1 MPPTPD
7 ATEVTQDVTRT
18 LLGFVERKLR
28 LDLSTLE
35 IAFLGLL
42 RLRGSEASVATFTE
56 DQLFDAFEHAC
67 HVADPGAEN
76 VRTRASHA
84 LRRLREQQFLVRV
97 DAAGVVRAG
106 EYALSRL
113 ALGVID
119 FYLEEQVL
127 SRDTLSPLTAALAAT
142 LSELVSKVRGLS
154 KTEAPP
160 SDVTSRWNAVVGTL
174 DVTCRELLI
183 AIERRQLGLDHQQEA
198 FQKEIAALLS
208 ADWFGSI
215 EHCQSLLDTSAA
227 ALSELNEV
235 LMRDTQQ
242 LHALLADLVQL
253 LSEYSFLER
262 TPYSHTEPPTGDTAD
277 TADTALAIA
286 GDDFDERSSMAA
298 TDDQPGVESP
308 SEDVMP
314 EPDEVTL
321 QLRILADRAMRAAV
335 AVADQ
340 VDRIATWGAAR
351 QKAWTDY
358 YDYVHRYLRDVVRLD
373 PSRAL
378 SQRLRQQL
386 MEHGVR
392 PFALAVATD
401 SGMRVLR
408 DPEPLEP
415 PAPVRRPRKPR
426 EKDPEPEAT
435 VDDPMLVLERAV
447 RDAVTEGA
455 RTLQDVTRR
464 LTAQLDPNEQFLMA
478 GRIAEIFGRLP
489 QSFVEHERQWVTA
502 TPDLSIEQRHT
513 RPFPF
518 EDES

>member
-1 MPPTPD
+1 MSPAPD
-7 ATEVTQDVTRT
+7 AAENTQDVTRT
-18 LLGFVERKLR
+18 LLGFVERRLR
-28 LDLSTLE
+28 LELSTLE

-67 HVADPGAEN
+67 HVVDPGAEN

-84 LRRLREQQFLVRV
+84 LRRLREQQFLLRV

-127 SRDTLSPLTAALAAT
+127 SRDTLSPITAALAAT
-142 LSELVSKVRGLS
+142 LSELSSKVKGLS
-154 KTEAPP
+154 KANVPP
-160 SDVTSRWNAVVGTL
+160 SELTSQWSAVVGTL
-174 DVTCRELLI
+174 DVTCRELLV

-235 LMRDTQQ
+235 LMRDAQH

-262 TPYSHTEPPTGDTAD
+262 THDSAP
-277 TADTALAIA
+277 
-286 GDDFDERSSMAA
+286 AA
-298 TDDQPGVESP
+298 TSDETSAEFAVSSEHLDETSSLGATDVRPDVESP
-308 SEDVMP
+308 LDDAASET
-314 EPDEVTL
+314 DEVTL
-321 QLRILADRAMRAAV
+321 QLRILADRAVRAAV

-386 MEHGVR
+386 LEHGVR

-401 SGMRVLR
+401 GGMRVLR

-435 VDDPMLVLERAV
+435 VDDPLIVLETAV
-447 RDAVTEGA
+447 RHAVTDGA
-455 RTLQDVTRR
+455 RTLQDVTQR
-464 LTAQLDPNEQFLMA
+464 LTAHLNPNEQFLVA

-489 QSFVEHERQWVTA
+489 QSFVEHERPWVTA